1 MKSKNK
7 STIGKIAVISIAA
20 ICINL
25 LLNSQSQ
32 AAPLRVIVNFTPRIQ
47 QHGYIQGQKK
57 LASPFI
63 RDRMYRLVKKT
74 PLKTYKNYQK
84 KLVKSP
90 RDEKH
95 FSKDIPPSSSVKFT
109 KPFFAGILPLKGYPI
124 TMFLFTL
131 LALTLIIHDCL
142 KIGDGSLA
150 HNHLPPKE
158 L

>member
-1 MKSKNK
+1 MKRKNK
-7 STIGKIAVISIAA
+7 STIGRMAVISVAA
-20 ICINL
+20 ICINIL
-25 LLNSQSQ
+25 LSNSESQ

-84 KLVKSP
+84 KLAKPP
-90 RDEKH
+90 RSEKH

-109 KPFFAGILPLKGYPI
+109 KPFFAGKLPLRGRSM
-124 TMFLFTL
+124 TMLLFTL
-131 LALTLIIHDCL
+131 LALGLILHDCRLICSPERL
-142 KIGDGSLA
+142 KI
-150 HNHLPPKE
+150 K
-158 L
+158 